1 MKNRYM
7 RILAVVCIL
16 FIVGA
21 AQAAKAPAKSET
33 KKATPVATTTA
44 PAKPT
49 SPNSTIAAD
58 AAASAGI
65 INPESNPDVQSPKAP
80 RAGEEINWDVIASGG
95 GMMSSAGFILNGTLG
110 QTVAGESSS
119 PGFVMN
125 AGFWQNFG
133 TEFLCGDVNASGS
146 MDIADVVYLV
156 NYIFAS
162 GPAPSP
168 IESADV
174 NCTGSVDISDVV
186 YMVNYIF
193 ASGPAP
199 CASCP

>member
-1 MKNRYM
+1 MKSNYTV
-7 RILAVVCIL
+7 ILAVACML
-16 FIVGA
+16 FIAGTA
-21 AQAAKAPAKSET
+21 PAAKAPAKDKTMKSVP
-33 KKATPVATTTA
+33 ASTA
-44 PAKPT
+44 PAPAAQTGSTTTTKGESATPAETEPMGNPSPQT
-49 SPNSTIAAD
+49 SN
-58 AAASAGI
+58 G
-65 INPESNPDVQSPKAP
+65 P
-80 RAGEEINWDVIASGG
+80 RAGEQINWDVIASGG
-95 GMMSSAGFILNGTLG
+95 GMMSSVGFILNGTLG

-119 PGFVMN
+119 PGYVLN

-162 GPAPSP
+162 GPAPDP

-193 ASGPAP
+193 AAGPAP

>member
-16 FIVGA
+16 FIAGA
-21 AQAAKAPAKSET
+21 VEAAKAPAKDKTVKS
-33 KKATPVATTTA
+33 APATTTKS
-44 PAKPT
+44 PATQAGSTSTTTGESMIPAETT
-49 SPNSTIAAD
+49 SPTGEPGQQS
-58 AAASAGI
+58 
-65 INPESNPDVQSPKAP
+65 SNGP
-80 RAGEEINWDVIASGG
+80 RAGEQIKWDVIASGG

-119 PGFVMN
+119 PGYVMN

-133 TEFLCGDVNASGS
+133 SEFLCGDVNASGS

-162 GPAPSP
+162 GPAPNP

-199 CASCP
+199 CANCP